1 MVDRIRFMSFNSRF
15 INEDEF
21 NNKTKNNT
29 TGSGMLQHS
38 TIQSN
43 EYKRDCELVNDLKT
57 VYRDYV
63 LFWLVLG
70 SKKFFEDK
78 HMNIPD
84 DKLLQTENLSYINE
98 MDSYKRFVDECLEI
112 NESEK
117 TSAHCVNDC
126 YKKFC
131 TDESI
136 PPLKPSKFKS
146 LLIKQFI
153 QVKNSSNM
161 YIGFKIKPQSEN
173 SDLDK

>member
-1 MVDRIRFMSFNSRF
+1 MKKNLI
-15 INEDEF
+15 IKKK
-21 NNKTKNNT
+21 NK
-29 TGSGMLQHS
+29 

-43 EYKRDCELVNDLKT
+43 EYKRDCDLVNDLKT

-63 LFWLVLG
+63 LYWLVLG
-70 SKKFFEDK
+70 AQKFFEDK

-112 NESEK
+112 NEKEK
-117 TSAHCVNDC
+117 TSAQCVNDC

-131 TDESI
+131 EDENI

-161 YIGFKIKPQSEN
+161 YVGFKIRSQTE
-173 SDLDK
+173 DL